1 MYLRKRRG
9 LIYPTRNPHQPQRYQ
24 SSLRNIKR
32 SGKIAAWID
41 GVHRRRGEHVQEY
54 SRKAHMASIGG
65 CKNENM
71 MLRSL
76 AASVS
81 GSGLVI
87 GRRVL
92 LIAKR

>member
-1 MYLRKRRG
+1 M
-9 LIYPTRNPHQPQRYQ
+9 
-24 SSLRNIKR
+24 
-32 SGKIAAWID
+32 
-41 GVHRRRGEHVQEY
+41 QEY